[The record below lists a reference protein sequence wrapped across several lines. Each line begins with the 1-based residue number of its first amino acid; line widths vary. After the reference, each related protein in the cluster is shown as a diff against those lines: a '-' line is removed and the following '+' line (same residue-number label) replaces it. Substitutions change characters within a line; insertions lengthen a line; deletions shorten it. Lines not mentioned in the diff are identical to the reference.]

1 MTQLQDVYFRFRKNK
16 EDQKKIRATYREA
29 LGNTPEHGDV
39 VDKIK
44 ALREQKRQ
52 IEEKV
57 RAQFFK
63 EFEQIDEL
71 KTSESEDKVLLG
83 DLVLSHLMKG
93 EIVKVRDENNN
104 SYDPIVKIIFQKSDE
119 QET

>member
-1 MTQLQDVYFRFRKNK
+1 MTQVQDVYVRFRKNK
-16 EDQKKIRATYREA
+16 EDQKKIRAAYREA
-29 LGNTPEHGDV
+29 LNNVPEHGDT

-57 RAQFFK
+57 RAQFSK

-71 KTSESEDKVLLG
+71 KTSESEDKELLA
-83 DLVLSHLMKG
+83 DLVLSHLIKG
-93 EIVKVRDENNN
+93 EIVKVRDEHNN
-104 SYDPIVKIIFQKSDE
+104 SYDPIVKITFQRSDE
-119 QET
+119 QER